1 MKRSLSLLLMLSPLL
16 VHCADD
22 AGAPAQPAAP
32 LVSAPIQLVDATVCS
47 IDADCNPGLSC
58 FLGGCAAQCS
68 DGSECASG
76 ECDVR
81 GRCSASTDKT
91 GSPSLPAGPPS
102 FRLHGVTLV
111 RAPDAVLEVAPGQ
124 QSVTVEMETTG
135 AVLPQGGFSYR
146 VESSV
151 APDLA
156 ARIFTSPDATTHRI
170 TLDTGLRDAGQK
182 LVDTVSIRIVTP
194 MGDIPLLL
202 KAAPSV
208 GGHYAGTLKLDGL
221 GANVPLE
228 FGIQT
233 AGAELVEGTQ
243 AFLVASAGPKD
254 VFAPVTAED
263 LPPVAPGQPQIE
275 VVVAPLVYEADLDAW
290 VATFDNGYNIP
301 RDESFGELPEGQV
314 QRELRYELHR
324 QIDGS
329 FTGSLSDR
337 FTGLYDRAA
346 SDGSVRVS
354 ESIVGGTFSMQ
365 RVGDEPTASTDVAPV
380 PRDPRV
386 QEFAL
391 SADCKALAATFVACS
406 TSGIL
411 EGSGSEGSGSEG
423 SGAFESAIACS
434 DALSA
439 GTIGG
444 ETLTDVVAG
453 LLSGEG
459 ALTETGANFEEF
471 LEGCADGSEPLC
483 VPSQEAICAIEMHAV
498 AFGLAPAGP
507 SEEKEKLWEGF
518 SSLLQ
523 QTTGG
528 PQLGAFYLDTKKRR
542 SWLENATYGTTAV
555 TAAASAQLNA
565 QLMDDYFNEVV
576 EVNARALRSYM
587 APSTF
592 AFLSRG
598 PDSQPAMDERD
609 NLLTSMVGSWTA
621 TADSLALAAQ
631 RWNELY
637 RLDGQRR
644 IKANLIAGRIRE
656 LYVDAAVII
665 QLHQE
670 AGKAAEAAPVAAS
683 LGALLQRLAT
693 LERTFNDLL
702 FDRYGQVT
710 QSASL
715 DPTQA
720 ANGVLAERR
729 AAALEAVG
737 DASQRVDTI
746 LANLLKDDIRNQ
758 DFYNKLDDRVAYS
771 EGFLVELCGQPVGC
785 DILDPEAAPAPNG
798 DCEVSWRPGICG
810 FDQPRGPEEARTPKT
825 VIGFESAASPSLAGL
840 AIKGVR
846 DAVIDIETTQT
857 SLKQFMAATVAMEET
872 TEAFA
877 ASTESWHDES
887 VTVAAA
893 IDQLLKAEVNRQ
905 SSRLKL
911 HFNQL
916 DALNKSF
923 VDSAEKRKTAAE
935 KWNALRTGNAVVQ
948 GVAAPIITISTLIA
962 EVFDSVGDNAQQITD
977 DLADGTPG
985 VIGLATDAF
994 SFVRLALGLGGN
1006 AFVFGIDTAAL
1017 VSRRVASLAEL
1028 TAKLAEISFETDIA
1042 NRETTYEQEEF
1053 AREMSRA
1060 TTELQDEREQAT
1072 DALEVAKLDQAINLL
1087 ERQLEV
1093 KQAYER
1099 DVYELYDRKNELLN
1113 RLVETTER
1121 MGAVQ
1126 QALNAY
1132 ETAKLDYLRNCEL
1145 AAQERSA
1152 LNMVR
1157 KFRSDIKQLVAGPKA
1172 LFATAN
1178 GLVVAVRE
1186 LDRAKRKMADWLVA
1200 MEFAAVRPFF
1210 NERMAILLARN
1221 TYQLRAIA
1229 DRLRDLESRCGGATN
1244 VQTSVISVRDDL
1256 LHLDDAQLDATEE
1269 KVLSPADRFWTLAQ
1283 NAALPQNLAVR
1294 YSAAETVEQGTQ
1306 GNDDLFVLNVQLTQA
1321 AFANLSH
1328 TCNAKIESIAV
1339 RLVGEELGGSQPMV
1353 TILYGGKSSMYSC
1366 QPGIDAYVR
1375 TFAQGNT
1382 AYGSNSSF
1390 VTEARAISPVAGITE
1405 MGSPNTTLAG
1415 MPLSSDYT
1423 IIIDPWLPANRGVDW
1438 SRLDDVE
1445 LELSYSYQDLFGANS
1460 ECANAL

>member
-1 MKRSLSLLLMLSPLL
+1 MKRSLLCCLMLTPLLM
-16 VHCADD
+16 HCADD
-22 AGAPAQPAAP
+22 GAAPAQPAAP

-102 FRLHGVTLV
+102 FRLNGVTLV

-124 QSVTVEMETTG
+124 QSVTVEIETTG

-170 TLDTGLRDAGQK
+170 TLDTGLRDAGEK
-182 LVDTVSIRIVTP
+182 LAKPVSIRIITP
-194 MGDIPLLL
+194 LGDIPLVL
-202 KAAPSV
+202 KAAPTI
-208 GGHYAGTLKLDGL
+208 GGHYEGTLQIGGL
-221 GANVPLE
+221 GATVPVS

-233 AGAELVEGTQ
+233 VRPTVDLVASEFTGTGANK
-243 AFLVASAGPKD
+243 AYLVASAGPKD

-263 LPPVAPGQPQIE
+263 LPPVAPGQPQIA
-275 VVVAPLVYEADLDAW
+275 VVVAPLVYEADIDAW

-314 QRELRYELHR
+314 KRELRYELHR
-324 QIDGS
+324 DIDGS

-337 FTGLYDRAA
+337 FTGLYARAA

-380 PRDPRV
+380 TSNPQV
-386 QEFAL
+386 LEVSL
-391 SADCKALAATFVACS
+391 SPACETLAATFPACS
-406 TSGIL
+406 TTGTF
-411 EGSGSEGSGSEG
+411 EG
-423 SGAFESAIACS
+423 AIACS

-439 GTIGG
+439 STIGG
-444 ETLTDVVAG
+444 KTLTDVVAG

-459 ALTETGANFEEF
+459 ALTKEGKNFVEF

-483 VPSQEAICAIEMHAV
+483 VPSQAAVCAIEMHAV
-498 AFGLAPAGP
+498 AIGLAPGGP
-507 SEEKEKLWEGF
+507 SEKKKKLWAGF

-565 QLMDDYFNEVV
+565 KLMDDYFDQVV

-598 PDSQPAMDERD
+598 PDSQAAMDERD
-609 NLLTSMVGSWTA
+609 NLLTAMVGSWTA

-637 RLDGQRR
+637 RLDGQRA

-670 AGKAAEAAPVAAS
+670 AGKAAEASPVAAS

-798 DCEVSWRPGICG
+798 DCEVSWKPGVCG
-810 FDQPRGPEEARTPKT
+810 FDQPRGPLEARTPKT

-846 DAVIDIETTQT
+846 DAAIDIETTQT
-857 SLKQFMAATVAMEET
+857 SLKQFMAATQAMEET
-872 TEAFA
+872 TDRFA
-877 ASTESWHDES
+877 VNVAAWHDES
-887 VTVAAA
+887 VATAGA
-893 IDQLLKAEVNRQ
+893 IDELLKGEVNRQ
-905 SSRLKL
+905 SSQLKL
-911 HFNQL
+911 HL
-916 DALNKSF
+916 DRVGELSKSLS
-923 VDSAEKRKTAAE
+923 DSSTNREADAKNWKNLRIANTTIQSIAGTAATLANLLFQVSE
-935 KWNALRTGNAVVQ
+935 AFADTTTEIRDTMVKGFPSVVGFANDVTSPLRLAVGIGFDTSMLGLKSSGFAALR
-948 GVAAPIITISTLIA
+948 IA
-962 EVFDSVGDNAQQITD
+962 EFTK
-977 DLADGTPG
+977 
-985 VIGLATDAF
+985 
-994 SFVRLALGLGGN
+994 LG
-1006 AFVFGIDTAAL
+1006 
-1017 VSRRVASLAEL
+1017 
-1028 TAKLAEISFETDIA
+1028 AEIANMSFETELA
-1042 NRETTYEQEEF
+1042 NRETDWETDEF
-1053 AREMSRA
+1053 KAEVDR
-1060 TTELQDEREQAT
+1060 TLTELRDDREQAT
-1072 DALEVAKLDQAINLL
+1072 EALEVAKLEQAISLL

-1093 KQAYER
+1093 KQAFER
-1099 DVYELYDRKNELLN
+1099 DLIELDDRRNELLN

-1126 QALNAY
+1126 HAVNAF

-1178 GLVVAVRE
+1178 GLVEAERE

-1390 VTEARAISPVAGITE
+1390 VTEARAISPVAGVTE

-1460 ECANAL
+1460 ECAKAL